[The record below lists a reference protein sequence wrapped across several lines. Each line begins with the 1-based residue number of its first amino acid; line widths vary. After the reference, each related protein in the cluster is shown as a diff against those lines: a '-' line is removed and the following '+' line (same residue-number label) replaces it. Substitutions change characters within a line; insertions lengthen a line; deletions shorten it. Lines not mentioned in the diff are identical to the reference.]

1 MKFRVMPSRKLKYY
15 DQRFEKMY
23 PGEDGGLAKSVYG
36 ASTYTASDALMPF
49 EYHCWRCVDDDG
61 EYVDTPPFYKMM
73 NEMIFRG
80 FFGSTDGVEQT
91 NEKILTSK
99 DPWEWI
105 PYDFAKSQAV
115 SSQTRTLTFSAG
127 GGDGHVCDRTV
138 YELFVDETSY
148 GILNL
153 NNLPDGQL
161 VEQTFEVSYDRTG
174 CYKVR
179 IELKCLCDKIPQHPD
194 CSQGDLS
201 CHNGVVRLR
210 SYSSAG
216 ELLFDGYIGEVF
228 DL

>member
-1 MKFRVMPSRKLKYY
+1 M
-15 DQRFEKMY
+15 
-23 PGEDGGLAKSVYG
+23 
-36 ASTYTASDALMPF
+36 
-49 EYHCWRCVDDDG
+49 
-61 EYVDTPPFYKMM
+61 
-73 NEMIFRG
+73 
-80 FFGSTDGVEQT
+80 
-91 NEKILTSK
+91 
-99 DPWEWI
+99 
-105 PYDFAKSQAV
+105 
-115 SSQTRTLTFSAG
+115 
-127 GGDGHVCDRTV
+127 
-138 YELFVDETSY
+138 
-148 GILNL
+148 
-153 NNLPDGQL
+153 PDGQL